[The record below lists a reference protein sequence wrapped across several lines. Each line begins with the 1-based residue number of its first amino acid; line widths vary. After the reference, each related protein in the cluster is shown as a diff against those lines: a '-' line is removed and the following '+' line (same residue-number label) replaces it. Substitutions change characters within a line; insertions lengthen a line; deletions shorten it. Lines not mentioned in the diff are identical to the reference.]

1 MGSIS
6 LTELLSS
13 PVKEDDEKKTLS
25 LTELL
30 EKPEQ
35 EVVEPLPVLD
45 KGKSL
50 KVNDIVDTTSYV
62 DTIRDYMVDR
72 KGKQFIDMDKEELVD
87 KFVAHMRYFN
97 TNEMFTIDEVRYV
110 SKANEDAKAS
120 AGKAYQIYDKLGNVF
135 VNDGLGG
142 AVGGVADYIGA
153 IVSSPST
160 YLGLGVGKLLT
171 MGAGKLSAEGVKMAA
186 KKAAR
191 EAIEKQSKKVGSG
204 KGKLSDFRKIAK
216 EAEDD
221 VVRKAIRSRAKRN
234 IGITAGADALVAG
247 VQDASLQNYVRIETG
262 AQEEYN
268 GFQTILSSL
277 GAGLGTGLSIYAIP
291 KATGASER
299 GLSGDVANK
308 IKRANAVK
316 RSEIKDAK
324 ALEKLNKKYLKRV
337 RDMAKKVKVESSPEG
352 QFALKTKKA
361 TEKRFDELIADNTK
375 LFKQQKAD
383 LKKLYT
389 QIKNL
394 EIKNATQKRRKRKGQ
409 GLTDKERADLQS
421 LRVQARKLETAR
433 RGTFRKSQELRDD
446 KKRLANLKPGV
457 DYSGFRTLVAKGYEV
472 GEPTFAQYGE
482 RGAEIL
488 KFIFGKADDSPLGDD
503 IVSMAEEAG
512 AKFRPNMNNAQ
523 KYAKSFQYLDPKTLE
538 EVSNLTKEKFGV
550 YLGDALDVVNFSNN
564 LGYRVAA
571 SASDF
576 GKGLA
581 VFQRAQNELDDAIVE
596 GTAKALDQGEAFG
609 RFGRKTLRKSGKI
622 GYLQN
627 IWKRLLVSAPQT
639 TAANVFGFGQYY
651 LANTVAEVLQGASY
665 LILPEALGGS
675 TAKAKALFQLQAKK
689 IHNLADPY
697 STLDNYEAL
706 LSTDDELSRYL
717 RETISGGIERATKR
731 FDLREGSRRVA
742 FTESLTNKAQKISLV
757 NLQDSLT
764 KSLMFMNSVDK
775 YSRLLK
781 GKTFQEVLETGSLVD
796 LDNEVMDRA
805 MSDTLRSV
813 FAEDYTASKSLAGF
827 AGGMAKA
834 VETASNTPGIGFV
847 LPFGR
852 FMNNVMAT
860 AYQWNPITGGMEFA
874 SALMQAYKKQGKS
887 IDAVEAFSKATVGGA
902 AMWYA
907 MDFQD
912 DQAKK
917 GYAWNELDTGTG
929 EVSNITNTFPL
940 SLLMIAG
947 RVGSKMRKGE
957 QVDADLAKEFG
968 KQLAIGQ
975 AATDL
980 EFGNDLTR
988 ILLLAFNYDQEFKGT
1003 FPQMFEGLGYVGGNI
1018 VAGATRPLATFNTL
1032 AGYALADYGGIDV
1045 TPTVDKRL
1053 ARGAGEKLMF
1063 NATKYVDN
1071 IIEGVLSGI
1080 NRETTLLGDEKRVA
1094 YREGNL
1100 VDPSPY
1106 RTLTGQ
1112 KIKQPRTFANI
1123 VFGMVDKPEWKTGM
1137 YSGVP
1142 EYDAFANKVLAPM
1155 IEIEAGILLK
1165 DKSFVNGNTDTKRA
1179 KVNNMLKK
1187 VKKRVNDYLTDMPSS
1202 QEGLNYRRK
1211 KLDGVNKGL
1220 LKRAK
1225 EIVNVE
1231 SRDVRDLTAREIR
1244 DLETAIKTLRYYDS
1258 K

>member
-142 AVGGVADYIGA
+142 AVSGVADYIGA
-153 IVSSPST
+153 IASSPST

-221 VVRKAIRSRAKRN
+221 VVRKAIRSRAKKN

-247 VQDASLQNYVRIETG
+247 VQDASLQSSVRIETG
-262 AQEEYN
+262 AQERDS

-299 GLSGDVANK
+299 GLSGDISKK

-316 RSEIKDAK
+316 KSEIKDAK
-324 ALEKLNKKYLKRV
+324 ALEKLNKRYLKRV
-337 RDMAKKVKVESSPEG
+337 RDMAKKVKVESSPEA
-352 QFALKTKKA
+352 QLALKTKKDTQA
-361 TEKRFDELIADNTK
+361 RFDELIADNTK

-389 QIKNL
+389 KIKNL

-409 GLTDKERADLQS
+409 GLTDKEKADLQS
-421 LRVQARKLETAR
+421 LRIQARKLETAR

-457 DYSGFRTLVAKGYEV
+457 DYSGFRTLVAKGYEID
-472 GEPTFAQYGE
+472 EPSLSDDVM
-482 RGAEIL
+482 R
-488 KFIFGKADDSPLGDD
+488 FIFGKADDSPLGDD
-503 IVSMAEEAG
+503 IISMAEEAG

-523 KYAKSFQYLDPKTLE
+523 KYAKAFQYLDPKTLE

-550 YLGDALDVVNFSNN
+550 YLGDALDTLNFSTN
-564 LGYRVAA
+564 LGYRVAKTA
-571 SASDF
+571 SQA
-576 GKGLA
+576 GKDLA
-581 VFQRAQNELDDAIVE
+581 VFQRAQNELDSAIVE
-596 GTAKALDQGEAFG
+596 GTSKALDRGEAFG
-609 RFGRKTLRKSGKI
+609 RFGRKTLQKSGKL
-622 GYLQN
+622 GYAQN

-689 IHNLADPY
+689 IQNLADPY

-717 RETISGGIERATKR
+717 RETVAGGIERATKR
-731 FDLREGSRRVA
+731 FDLTEGSRLISGIEK
-742 FTESLTNKAQKISLV
+742 TTNAAQKISLV

-764 KSLMFMNSVDK
+764 KSLMFMNSIDK

-781 GKTFQEVLETGSLVD
+781 GKTFQDVLESGSLAD
-796 LDNEVMDRA
+796 IDNEVMDRA

-813 FAEDYTASKSLAGF
+813 FAEDYTVSKSLGGF
-827 AGGMAKA
+827 AGAMAQA
-834 VETASNTPGIGFV
+834 VEKASNTPGIGFV

-860 AYQWNPITGGMEFA
+860 AYQWNPVTGGMETA
-874 SALMQAYKKQGKS
+874 SALMQAYKGQGKS
-887 IDAVEAFSKATVGGA
+887 IDAIEAFSKATVGGA
-902 AMWYA
+902 AIAYA

-912 DQAKK
+912 DHAQK

-980 EFGNDLTR
+980 EFGNDITR

-1003 FPQMFEGLGYVGGNI
+1003 LPTFLEGVSYTGGNI
-1018 VAGATRPLATFNTL
+1018 IAGATRPLATFNVL
-1032 AGYALADYGGIDV
+1032 AGYALADYAGVDV
-1045 TPTVDKRL
+1045 TPVVDKRL

-1106 RTLTGQ
+1106 RTITGQ
-1112 KIKQPRTFANI
+1112 RIKQPRTFANI

-1142 EYDAFANKVLAPM
+1142 EYDAFANKIIAPM
-1155 IEIEAGILLK
+1155 IEIESGILLK

-1187 VKKRVNDYLTDMPSS
+1187 VKKRVNDYLTDVPSS
-1202 QEGLNYRRK
+1202 QQGLNYRRK
-1211 KLDGVNKGL
+1211 KLDGVDKGL

-1231 SRDVRDLTAREIR
+1231 ASDVRDLTAREIMN
-1244 DLETAIKTLRYYDS
+1244 LETAIKTLRYYDS